1 MGASTAFHS
10 YLLLRTMRLDT
21 VFNMMENTSRAAAL
35 FFLPAECR
43 APRLTPLPSSV
54 QIGPDRSYVSQTGA
68 RKLKPSLLT
77 MTHYRN
83 IYLITYRIY
92 KDEFILILPSG
103 NTGGHATK

>member
-1 MGASTAFHS
+1 MS
-10 YLLLRTMRLDT
+10 LR
-21 VFNMMENTSRAAAL
+21 
-35 FFLPAECR
+35 
-43 APRLTPLPSSV
+43 
-54 QIGPDRSYVSQTGA
+54 QGA

-77 MTHYRN
+77 MTHHRN